1 MYCEKISL
9 KNYRNV
15 ENAEISLTPEINVLY
30 GENAQGKTNILEAVY
45 YFAYGKSFRLAKD
58 KELIRFGE
66 SAANIK
72 IEFTDKDRK
81 RNHEVRFFDS
91 SRKICLKE
99 NIKISRLSE
108 FIGVFRAVLFSPEH
122 LSVVKDGPSERRN
135 FEDIAISQL
144 YPAYMSSI
152 SRYQK
157 TLQQRNSLLK
167 EPESYSFNDMLY
179 VYSEQLATE
188 AAFISEYR
196 ERYTERLS
204 CVVSDIIKDMTCGR
218 ENVKISYGDR
228 KSKEEYLRLLT
239 ENTEKE
245 IHAGA
250 TLYGSH
256 KDDIYIELNGKDSRS
271 FASQGQQRS
280 IALAMKLAEGEI
292 SREITGEYPVFLFDD
307 ILSELDKNRKSYILS
322 GLTGKQVIITC
333 CEETEVGNIYTVKN
347 GLVRGVP
354 AGEPPVANGGR
365 I

>member
-15 ENAEISLTPEINVLY
+15 ESAEISLCPDVNVLF
-30 GENAQGKTNILEAVY
+30 GENAQGKTNILEAAY
-45 YFAYGKSFRLAKD
+45 YFAYGKSFRMAKD
-58 KELIRFGE
+58 KELIRFGQD
-66 SAANIK
+66 SASIK
-72 IEFTDKDRK
+72 IEFKDKDRK
-81 RNHEVRFFDS
+81 RTHEVRFFDS
-91 SRKICLKE
+91 SRKVCLKE
-99 NIKISRLSE
+99 NIKVGKMSE
-108 FIGVFRAVLFSPEH
+108 FIGIFRAVLFSPEH

-144 YPAYMSSI
+144 YPAYMSSL

-157 TLQQRNSLLK
+157 TLMQRNSLLK
-167 EPESYSFNDMLY
+167 EPEGYSFNDMLY

-196 ERYTERLS
+196 EKYTEKLS
-204 CVVSDIIKDMTCGR
+204 VSVSDIINDMTVGK
-218 ENVKISYGDR
+218 ENVKIRYDDR
-228 KSKEEYLRLLT
+228 KSKDEYLRLLT

-245 IHAGA
+245 IRAGT

-256 KDDIYIELNGKDSRS
+256 KDDIYIELNGKDSRT

-307 ILSELDKNRKSYILS
+307 ILSELDRKRKEYILS
-322 GLTGKQVIITC
+322 GLSGKQVIITC
-333 CEETEVGNIYTVKN
+333 CEETDVGNIYTVKN
-347 GLVRGVP
+347 GQ
-354 AGEPPVANGGR
+354 VAESPLR
-365 I
+365 